1 MSKAKPIDCV
11 PVDSQDPLYILY
23 TSGTTGQPKGV
34 LRSNGGHA
42 VALTW
47 SMKALYG
54 LDPGEVGRSWITF
67 NFLLFVSHVTP
78 DSIELVN

>member
-1 MSKAKPIDCV
+1 MNKAELKHNQYCYEDEMSKATLQECV
-11 PVDSQDPLYILY
+11 PLLSHEPLYILY

-42 VALTW
+42 VMLNW

-54 LDPGEVGRSWITF
+54 LDPGEVS
-67 NFLLFVSHVTP
+67 VY
-78 DSIELVN
+78 DLV

>member
-1 MSKAKPIDCV
+1 MDKVELKSHQYCLQDEMSKAKPIDCV

-54 LDPGEVGRSWITF
+54 LDPGEVGRTLDNI
-67 NFLLFVSHVTP
+67 
-78 DSIELVN
+78 